1 MDTPGPTVVPLF
13 GQRKRLEIVE
23 MPLESWRGIFK
34 FWDFKNDQIT
44 IWSKLQGTTLVADPR
59 YRFLWL
65 NHVKSEF
72 YRHENHPKL
81 FLAQPSDDFV
91 EIFGPDQIT
100 DLRPRVDGREMHVV
114 HGVPK
119 ADMPGD
125 RNDRKGLK
133 GGDLLGEL
141 GFFLRRYLCGYEL
154 L

>member
-1 MDTPGPTVVPLF
+1 MCTHLS
-13 GQRKRLEIVE
+13 RRLEIVE
-23 MPLESWRGIFK
+23 PLKSWR
-34 FWDFKNDQIT
+34 
-44 IWSKLQGTTLVADPR
+44 SKLQDTTLVADPR

-72 YRHENHPKL
+72 YGHENHPQSF

-141 GFFLRRYLCGYEL
+141 GFFLRRYLCGYESS
-154 L
+154 